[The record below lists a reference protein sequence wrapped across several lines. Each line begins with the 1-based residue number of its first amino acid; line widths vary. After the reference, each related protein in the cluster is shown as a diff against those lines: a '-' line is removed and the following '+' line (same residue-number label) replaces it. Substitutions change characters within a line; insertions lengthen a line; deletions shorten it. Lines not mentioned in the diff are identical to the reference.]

1 MYKIRI
7 IIMALVV
14 SAFLNGCSSSN
25 DEVLVEEKPT
35 LENTVWFE
43 NRGGITVTLTF
54 YKTDALMVFESI
66 ILGERVSSSYKYAFA
81 NSVVTMFPNDSGNAM
96 LEGDIIGNRLT
107 LVNTSTNNIVAT
119 LTKKD
124 NE

>member
-14 SAFLNGCSSSN
+14 SALLNGCSSSN

-66 ILGERVSSSYKYAFA
+66 ILGERVSSSYKYVFA